1 MQVNFLEYIRNIQ
14 HFIIPAGIVF
24 LLASILGYVLTM
36 YDSNIL
42 SGLLFDLVETAE
54 KISTLPDWQ
63 MMLVIFLNNSI
74 KIFIIAILGV
84 FFGLVPAFF
93 LFSNGLILGMVSF
106 HVINENSLIFLL
118 TGLLPHG
125 VLEIPAAIIAAAIGF
140 MLGKKAYDK
149 IVVGEDNKLKK
160 EIKKSSFF
168 IIKFLIPIMFLA
180 SIIEVYITFAL
191 IN

>member
-42 SGLLFDLVETAE
+42 SSLLFDLVETAE

-84 FFGLVPAFF
+84 FLGLVPAFF
-93 LFSNGLILGMVSF
+93 LFSNGLILGMISF

-149 IVVGEDNKLKK
+149 IVGDEDNKLKK
-160 EIKKSSFF
+160 EIKRSSFF
-168 IIKFLIPIMFLA
+168 IIKFLIPVMFLA

>member
-24 LLASILGYVLTM
+24 LLTSILGYVLTM